1 MEDKTV
7 PEKKTPTPDKTTAAK
22 HGDQGRRYRGVS
34 EEVRRAE
41 RRQRFIE
48 AGLDVFGVRGYHSS
62 TVRSICA
69 SAGLTERYFYES
81 FENSEDLLCGVYVF
95 CIQRLRERVLAS
107 LIGQQDD
114 IEAMAKQAL
123 RAFFESLRDDPRI
136 ARLLFIEVLG
146 VSERVD
152 TMYRITVEDF
162 ANLLIRLS
170 EPLVMGNLPAPLEAE
185 LVANGLLGSIIATA
199 SRWVLLGFNTPI
211 DAMVINVH
219 AIFVGVVRH
228 LVQISEVAARTAS
241 ASE

>member
-1 MEDKTV
+1 MDDKTV
-7 PEKKTPTPDKTTAAK
+7 PETKTAARKTPAAAK
-22 HGDQGRRYRGVS
+22 SSDQGRRYRGVS

-48 AGLDVFGVRGYHSS
+48 AGLEVFGVRGYHSS

-81 FENSEDLLCGVYVF
+81 FENSEDLLCAVYAF
-95 CIQRLRERVLAS
+95 CIQRVRERVLAS
-107 LIGQQDD
+107 LVEQQGD
-114 IEAMAKQAL
+114 IEGMAKQAL
-123 RAFFESLRDDPRI
+123 KAFFECLRDDPRI

-146 VSERVD
+146 VSGRVD
-152 TMYRITVEDF
+152 MMYRLTVEDF

-170 EPLVMGNLPAPLEAE
+170 QSLLMEDLPQPLEAE
-185 LVANGLLGSIIATA
+185 LLANALIGSIIATA

-219 AIFVGVVRH
+219 AVFVGAVRH
-228 LVQISEVAARTAS
+228 LVSVVAAHKAS

>member
-1 MEDKTV
+1 MDDKTV
-7 PEKKTPTPDKTTAAK
+7 PETKTAARKTPAAAK
-22 HGDQGRRYRGVS
+22 SSDQGRRYRGVS

-48 AGLDVFGVRGYHSS
+48 AGLEVFGVRGYHSS

-81 FENSEDLLCGVYVF
+81 FENSEDLLCAVYAF
-95 CIQRLRERVLAS
+95 CIQRVRERVLAS
-107 LIGQQDD
+107 LVEQQGD
-114 IEAMAKQAL
+114 IEGMAKQAL
-123 RAFFESLRDDPRI
+123 KAFFECLRDDPRI

-146 VSERVD
+146 VSGRVD
-152 TMYRITVEDF
+152 MMYRLTVEDF

-170 EPLVMGNLPAPLEAE
+170 QSLMMEDLPQPLEAE
-185 LVANGLLGSIIATA
+185 LLANALIGSIIATA

-219 AIFVGVVRH
+219 AVFVGAVRH
-228 LVQISEVAARTAS
+228 LVSVVAAHKAS

>member
-1 MEDKTV
+1 MENKTV
-7 PEKKTPTPDKTTAAK
+7 PETKTAARSKTPAAAK
-22 HGDQGRRYRGVS
+22 SSDQGRRYRGVS

-48 AGLDVFGVRGYHSS
+48 AGLEVFGVRGYHSS

-81 FENSEDLLCGVYVF
+81 FENSEDLLCAVYAF
-95 CIQRLRERVLAS
+95 CIQRVRERVLAS
-107 LIGQQDD
+107 LVEQQGN
-114 IEAMAKQAL
+114 IEGMAKQAL
-123 RAFFESLRDDPRI
+123 KAFFECLRDDPRI

-146 VSERVD
+146 VSGRVD
-152 TMYRITVEDF
+152 MMYRLTVEDF
-162 ANLLIRLS
+162 ANLLIRFSQSLMM
-170 EPLVMGNLPAPLEAE
+170 EDLPQPLEAE
-185 LVANGLLGSIIATA
+185 LLANALIGSIIATA

-219 AIFVGVVRH
+219 AVFVGAVRH
-228 LVQISEVAARTAS
+228 LVSVVAAHKAS